1 MSISNTPSSA
11 DEAVRLRSWKMR
23 TLLTVFAT
31 YATYYFCRQNIA
43 AALPAMQRD
52 LDLTKTDLGQ
62 VTMALFIGYAI
73 GQPIFGALADR
84 HGPRWFL
91 LGGMLTSAGLNI
103 SFAFSRPMVP
113 MLVLWGLNGFF
124 QATGF
129 PSTTKTIANWFP
141 PRQRGRVSAIRGA
154 DYPLGS
160 LLVMVLAGWLAEYHG
175 WRLAFIVPGGILA
188 LSALHTFL
196 RLRGAPEDVGLPSA
210 EQQHNGSTTSED
222 ALADVFNGWRYLARM
237 TLRNPQIWALA
248 VAFFGI
254 TITRY
259 GFGMWA
265 VTYLTEQGASISRAA
280 SITAVIWIGG
290 IAGNFIAC
298 WLTDVKLDGRR
309 APIVV
314 PMLVMLAL
322 LSLVFP
328 LVPVEATW
336 LLVIYLMAVGACT
349 YAPDMLVVHTMAMD
363 IATRKAAGSASGF
376 INFFGSAGAALS
388 VALTGYLAET
398 IGWSS
403 VIGLWAGGAAL
414 AALMV
419 ALLWNVRGGHSDFV

>member
-1 MSISNTPSSA
+1 VA
-11 DEAVRLRSWKMR
+11 
-23 TLLTVFAT
+23 TVFAT

-43 AALPAMQRD
+43 AALPAMQQD
-52 LDLTKTDLGQ
+52 LGLTKTDLGQ

-73 GQPIFGALADR
+73 GQLIFGALADR
-84 HGPRWFL
+84 HGPRWLL
-91 LGGMLTSAGLNI
+91 LGGMLISAGLNLA
-103 SFAFSRPMVP
+103 FAFSRPMVP
-113 MLVLWGLNGFF
+113 MIALWGLNGFF

-160 LLVMVLAGWLAEYHG
+160 LLVMLLAGWLAEYHG
-175 WRLAFIVPGGILA
+175 WRWAFIVPAAILA
-188 LSALHTFL
+188 ISAIHTFL

-210 EQQHNGSTTSED
+210 EQQHGGEGNSAAG
-222 ALADVFNGWRYLARM
+222 AFNGWRYLARM
-237 TLRNPQIWALA
+237 TVRNPRIWVLA
-248 VAFFGI
+248 VAFFGV

-280 SITAVIWIGG
+280 AISAVIFAGG
-290 IAGNFIAC
+290 IAGNFIAG
-298 WLTDVKLDGRR
+298 WLTDVRLGGRR

-314 PMLVMLAL
+314 PMLLL
-322 LSLVFP
+322 LSALSAIFP
-328 LVPVEATW
+328 LVPVEATL
-336 LLVIYLMAVGACT
+336 LLVIYLAAVGACT
-349 YAPDMLVVHTMAMD
+349 YAPDMLICHTMAMD
-363 IATRKAAGSASGF
+363 IATRKAAASASGF

-388 VALTGYLAET
+388 VGLTGYLAET

-403 VIGLWAGGAAL
+403 VVGLWAGGAAL

-419 ALLWNVRGGHSDFV
+419 ATLWNVRGGHGEWV